1 VGLFLGFGLMLI
13 SWLVC
18 LGLST
23 ALGLDLYW
31 PMTGAWAI
39 WAALDSRRLKLDRFE
54 RVFPLQ
60 SIPLAF
66 SVLFLWPISLP
77 WYIHLR
83 ARAESGD
90 LIQPP
95 GPGRARYVLVA
106 VAAAVPLLALG
117 SSFLVSHSRTFS
129 PLRAAQIALSKEP
142 LVMRLNYNTS
152 GTLTLTVQNSTMPSN
167 AREAEAYRLASLVA
181 AAVDSFHSVQAVS
194 VGFVKITG
202 TAGLTYTRAEG
213 TYGWPMTQLIGE
225 PRPASTP

>member
-60 SIPLAF
+60 PMPLAF
-66 SVLFLWPISLP
+66 SVFFLWPISLP

-83 ARAESGD
+83 AKAESGN
-90 LIQPP
+90 LTQPP
-95 GPGRARYVLVA
+95 GPSRARYVLVA
-106 VAAAVPLLALG
+106 VAAAVPIIALG
-117 SSFLVSHSRTFS
+117 SGFLVNHSRTFS
-129 PLRAAQIALSKEP
+129 PLRAAQMALSHEP
-142 LVMRLNYNTS
+142 QVMRLNYNTS

-167 AREAEAYRLASLVA
+167 AREAEAHRLASLLA
-181 AAVDSFHSVQAVS
+181 AAVDSFHSVKAVS
-194 VGFVKITG
+194 VGFVKVTG

-213 TYGWPMTQLIGE
+213 RYGWPMTQLVGE
-225 PRPASTP
+225 TTPSSGP